1 MAFRAGAVDMT
12 SDQLAISSNT
22 ITIPNAQT
30 DINIMLPDV
39 GLENWDADLHVRAAS
54 TPSRQRRSTSGT
66 PGGGRGHLARQSDI
80 TLPQA
85 QYDIDDDAAS
95 LDLLSSGMGIASGEF
110 DPDGGLDLGLDLFGE
125 GDATAASRQRR
136 DSAGRLVNADGDPI
150 DRDDLSS
157 LGAGRDAAGSDAGRP
172 SVGDILGA
180 TDVTRDESG
189 FDFGADDGGLD
200 LTAAGLD
207 VSASDIAAE
216 QSLSLDD
223 MTPRTKQQVTE
234 AAEKRAADAAAKAAK
249 YRKQL
254 EDRVTELD
262 GAGINALGKRNVD
275 DILTEEQYLP
285 RSRAYAA
292 LLSIHND
299 PAAHFGS
306 LSKGSMS
313 NLFAG
318 SDLDLAPELNNLF
331 VIDLD
336 AHRAAKRARFTPED
350 DLSVEVGRRAAPE
363 EEDQVDF
370 GFGDETL
377 GLGGGEGLDMPTLD
391 DTMPALDITA
401 DESGLRKSQRIQARA
416 DEDEAVGGDSTLSQT
431 GILAPLSRL
440 GTPEIPEDVNLET
453 ESFTPTS
460 SRLLAAFDARPSD
473 VETAALA
480 AAEDANATQAASA
493 QGWSKNTVRAQRV
506 IRSQLNRDDEDSE
519 LRLDQVGAN
528 ASRRAAAGFFFE
540 LLVLGTK
547 DQVELKQDEPYG
559 DIVIKGKA
567 GLWA

>member
-1 MAFRAGAVDMT
+1 
-12 SDQLAISSNT
+12 
-22 ITIPNAQT
+22 
-30 DINIMLPDV
+30 
-39 GLENWDADLHVRAAS
+39 
-54 TPSRQRRSTSGT
+54 
-66 PGGGRGHLARQSDI
+66 
-80 TLPQA
+80 
-85 QYDIDDDAAS
+85 
-95 LDLLSSGMGIASGEF
+95 
-110 DPDGGLDLGLDLFGE
+110 
-125 GDATAASRQRR
+125 
-136 DSAGRLVNADGDPI
+136 
-150 DRDDLSS
+150 
-157 LGAGRDAAGSDAGRP
+157 
-172 SVGDILGA
+172 VGDILGA

-249 YRKQL
+249 DRKQL

-306 LSKGSMS
+306 LSRGSMS

-336 AHRAAKRARFTPED
+336 AHRAAKRARSTPED

-440 GTPEIPEDVNLET
+440 GTPEMPEDVNLET

-460 SRLLAAFDARPSD
+460 SRLLAAFDTRPSD